1 MTKEKE
7 IPKLFIRDVADRVG
21 CCKATIVN
29 YEKKGLI
36 KPIRD
41 KNGFRRFTES
51 QTLKLLESLNLQ
63 VPIS

>member
-1 MTKEKE
+1 MTEEKE
-7 IPKLFIRDVADRVG
+7 IPKLFIRDVAERVG

-51 QTLKLLESLNLQ
+51 QAVRLLEALNLQ
-63 VPIS
+63 SPA